1 MNTIRAAHRPA
12 PGVTPWD
19 PSSVFV
25 LKSLLYPLA
34 ATGSLGVA
42 LLVCHEPFQHSYFL
56 IAVIAFLATADFLDV
71 APLQYDFAR
80 SATLGSLLN
89 LATQWLMVVGFIW
102 VLVALSDM
110 QDRFDRR
117 VLLTWAGITPLVL
130 WISQLA
136 AQQVLRVMGPRAI
149 ASRNAVIIGQNALGR
164 GGAPTKIYVDG
175 LATYEGFERVE
186 RPQGLTVR

>member
-1 MNTIRAAHRPA
+1 MNMIRAAHRHA

-80 SATLGSLLN
+80 SATLNSLFS
-89 LATQWLMVVGFIW
+89 LATQWLVVIGFI
-102 VLVALSDM
+102 
-110 QDRFDRR
+110 
-117 VLLTWAGITPLVL
+117 
-130 WISQLA
+130 
-136 AQQVLRVMGPRAI
+136 
-149 ASRNAVIIGQNALGR
+149 
-164 GGAPTKIYVDG
+164 
-175 LATYEGFERVE
+175 
-186 RPQGLTVR
+186 